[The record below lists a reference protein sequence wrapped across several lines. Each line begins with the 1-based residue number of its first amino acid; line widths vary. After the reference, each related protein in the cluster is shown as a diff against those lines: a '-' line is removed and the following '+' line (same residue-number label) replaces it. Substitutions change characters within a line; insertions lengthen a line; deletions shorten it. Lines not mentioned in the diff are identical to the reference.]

1 MQCIPNRSFCIL
13 GEKSMAVPTATPP
26 YKKASEKVLEIL
38 EEEIFSGTYKPGD
51 RLVEREVADRIGVS
65 RVPVR
70 EALITLERWGFVKP
84 KGANEKWREIAVL
97 SKRDIHDFYH
107 SRCFIEC
114 QAFSEKSLEG
124 DHLLYESL
132 LGMVREM
139 DDAARI
145 EDVDTYRKLNVRFH
159 HEFVLSLNN
168 RKLYQIY
175 TDISRMLQWFQ
186 NITLYLPR
194 MTQSNAEHH
203 RLLDAYQKKDL
214 YEIRRLFQR
223 HYAHAVEVLTERF

>member
-1 MQCIPNRSFCIL
+1 
-13 GEKSMAVPTATPP
+13 MAVYTVTPP
-26 YKKASEKVLEIL
+26 HKKASEKVLEIL
-38 EEEIFSGTYKPGD
+38 EDEIFSGTYKPGD
-51 RLVEREVADRIGVS
+51 RLVEREIADRIGVS

-70 EALITLERWGFVKP
+70 EALITLERWGFVRP

-97 SKRDIHDFYH
+97 SKQDIHDFYH

-124 DHLLYESL
+124 DHALYDSL
-132 LGMVREM
+132 SGMVRDM
-139 DDAARI
+139 DNAAKT

-203 RLLDAYQKKDL
+203 RLLDAYQKKNL
-214 YEIRRLFQR
+214 YEIRRLFQL
-223 HYAHAVEVLTERF
+223 HYAHAVEVLTERFEAQ